1 MPRRKTIAPV
11 VISPRHIGAFSGDG
25 IQLQAV
31 TADVPTG
38 CGALDSLLGG
48 GFERGTATQL
58 YGPPGAGKTNVALS
72 SAVAV
77 ADDGGQA
84 LYIDTEGLSI
94 DRFEQV
100 LAGTTADQDRAARNV
115 IVSEALDFD
124 EQAEAVKDAAE
135 FGDQLDLIVL
145 DSATG
150 FYRLR
155 RTADTENGDALRA
168 VADQVTHLLGLARK
182 HDIAVVLTNQVFS
195 DPDTDGGRP
204 RPLGGHT
211 LSHWT
216 GTIVRLDRY
225 KGGNRRAVLE
235 KHRAKAEGEHAEFV
249 ITADGIESSN
259 R

>member
-1 MPRRKTIAPV
+1 M
-11 VISPRHIGAFSGDG
+11 
-25 IQLQAV
+25 

-38 CGALDSLLGG
+38 CAALDELLGG
-48 GFERGTATQL
+48 GLERGTATQF

-77 ADDGGQA
+77 AADGGQA

-100 LAGTTADQDRAARNV
+100 LAGQTGEPDRVAENV
-115 IVSEALDFD
+115 IVSEAMDFE
-124 EQAEAVKDAAE
+124 EQAEAVRDAAE

-150 FYRLR
+150 FYRVER
-155 RTADTENGDALRA
+155 AGDVETGDALRA

-182 HDIAVVLTNQVFS
+182 HDLAVVLTNQVFS
-195 DPDTDGGRP
+195 DPDRDDGRP

-225 KGGNRRAVLE
+225 RGGNRKAILE
-235 KHRAKAEGEHAEFV
+235 KHRARAEGESVEFR
-249 ITADGIESSN
+249 ITGQGIESGSG

>member
-1 MPRRKTIAPV
+1 
-11 VISPRHIGAFSGDG
+11 
-25 IQLQAV
+25 V

-38 CGALDSLLGG
+38 CAALDSLLGG

-58 YGPPGAGKTNVALS
+58 YGPPGAGKTNVALQ

-77 ADDGGQA
+77 AADGGQA
-84 LYIDTEGLSI
+84 LFIDTEGLSI

-100 LAGTTADQDRAARNV
+100 LEGQTDDPDAAARNV
-115 IVSEALDFD
+115 IVSEAIDFE
-124 EQAEAVKDAAE
+124 EQAEAVRDAAE
-135 FGDQLDLIVL
+135 FGDQLDVIVL

-150 FYRLR
+150 FYRVER
-155 RTADTENGDALRA
+155 GGDEERGDALRA

-182 HDIAVVLTNQVFS
+182 HDLAVVLTNQVFS
-195 DPDTDGGRP
+195 DPDREGGRP

-216 GTIVRLDRY
+216 GTILRLDRY

-235 KHRAKAEGEHAEFV
+235 KHRSKPEGESVDFH
-249 ITADGIESSN
+249 ITERGIESGQG

>member
-1 MPRRKTIAPV
+1 M
-11 VISPRHIGAFSGDG
+11 
-25 IQLQAV
+25 
-31 TADVPTG
+31 TAEVPTG
-38 CGALDSLLGG
+38 CAALDSLLGG

-58 YGPPGAGKTNVALS
+58 YGPPGAGKTNVALA

-77 ADDGGQA
+77 AARGGQA

-94 DRFEQV
+94 DRFEQI
-100 LAGTTADQDRAARNV
+100 LEGQTADPDAAAGNV
-115 IVSEALDFD
+115 IVSEAVDFE
-124 EQAEAVKDAAE
+124 EQAEAVRDAAE

-150 FYRLR
+150 FYRVKR
-155 RTADTENGDALRA
+155 AADVETGDALRA

-182 HDIAVVLTNQVFS
+182 HDLAVVLTNQVFS
-195 DPDTDGGRP
+195 DPESDSGRP

-225 KGGNRRAVLE
+225 RGGNRKAVLE
-235 KHRAKAEGEHAEFV
+235 KHRSKPEGESVDFH
-249 ITADGIESSN
+249 ITESGVESGQS

>member
-1 MPRRKTIAPV
+1 MR
-11 VISPRHIGAFSGDG
+11 G
-25 IQLQAV
+25 V

-38 CGALDSLLGG
+38 CGALDDLLGG

-58 YGPPGAGKTNVALS
+58 YGPPGAGKTNVVLS

-77 ADDGGQA
+77 AAAGGQA

-100 LAGTTADQDRAARNV
+100 LAGQTDDADRAARNV
-115 IVSEALDFD
+115 IVTEALDFD
-124 EQAEAVKDAAE
+124 EQAEAVRDAAE

-155 RTADTENGDALRA
+155 RTADEEKGDALRS
-168 VADQVTHLLGLARK
+168 VADQVTHLLALARK
-182 HDIAVVLTNQVFS
+182 HDLSVVLTNQVFA
-195 DPDTDGGRP
+195 DPESESGRP

-225 KGGNRRAVLE
+225 KGGNRRAILE
-235 KHRAKAEGEHAEFV
+235 KHRAKAEGESVDFR
-249 ITADGIESSN
+249 ITEHGVESGTS